1 MSAACDPD
9 LAMTSPGAAKPRR
22 PLWRRVT
29 RRTGVVLWRA
39 IKAFVA
45 HDGLELSGHMAFT
58 AILALFPFL
67 IFLTA
72 LAGFIGDAGMAERF
86 VSFMFEFGP
95 PTVAEVL
102 TPVVRDV
109 LTQQRG
115 DILTVGIILALWT
128 ASSGVEALRLLLN
141 RSYGVIEDRPIWKLR
156 LQSALLV
163 LVGAIFALLISVLI
177 VLGPLIW
184 HMLER
189 FSVVSPFK
197 DDLWFMARY
206 GFALIMLVVGL
217 SALHRLLPRRRK
229 PMAQLWPGVIF
240 TCVAWLLVAAAFSI
254 YVTKLATYSVTYGSL
269 GGVIATLIF
278 FYVTAI
284 IFAFG
289 AELNGA
295 LFPAP
300 RDPAVDKSVPGR

>member
-1 MSAACDPD
+1 MASAACHRD
-9 LAMTSPGAAKPRR
+9 LAMSMPHR
-22 PLWRRVT
+22 PVWRRVAA
-29 RRTGVVLWRA
+29 RTGHVLWRA
-39 IKAFVA
+39 TKAFVA

-67 IFLTA
+67 IFVTA
-72 LAGFIGDAGMAERF
+72 LAGFVGDATMAERF

-95 PTVAEVL
+95 GAVAEVL

-141 RSYGVIEDRPIWKLR
+141 RSYGVVEDRPIWRLR
-156 LQSALLV
+156 LQSMAMV
-163 LVGAIFALLISVLI
+163 LVGAIFALLISVMI

-189 FSVVSPFK
+189 FEVVSPFK
-197 DDLWFMARY
+197 DDLWFIARY
-206 GFALIMLVVGL
+206 GFASVMLIIGL
-217 SALHRLLPRRRK
+217 SALHRFLPRKRK
-229 PMAQLWPGVIF
+229 PMIQLWPGVIL
-240 TCVAWLLVAAAFSI
+240 TCIVWLLVAAAFSI

-295 LFPAP
+295 LFPGP
-300 RDPAVDKSVPGR
+300 RDPAADKSVPDR

>member
-1 MSAACDPD
+1 MPVPAA
-9 LAMTSPGAAKPRR
+9 LRNFAVTAGHR
-22 PLWRRVT
+22 PLWRRIPG
-29 RRTGVVLWRA
+29 RTGAVLWRA
-39 IKAFVA
+39 TKAFVA

-72 LAGFIGDAGMAERF
+72 LAGFVGDATMAERF
-86 VSFMFEFGP
+86 VSFMLEFGP
-95 PTVAEVL
+95 GPVTDVL
-102 TPVVRDV
+102 APVVRDV

-115 DILTVGIILALWT
+115 DILTVGIVLALWT

-141 RSYGVIEDRPIWKLR
+141 RSYGVVEDRPIWKLR
-156 LQSALLV
+156 LQSVMLV
-163 LVGAIFALLISVLI
+163 LVGAIFALLISVII
-177 VLGPLIW
+177 VLGPVIW
-184 HMLER
+184 HLLER
-189 FSVVSPFK
+189 FSAVSPFK
-197 DDLWFMARY
+197 EDLWFLARY
-206 GFALIMLVVGL
+206 GFASVMLIVGL

-229 PMAQLWPGVIF
+229 PMAQLWPGVIL
-240 TCVAWLLVAAAFSI
+240 TCVVWLLVAAAFSI

-289 AELNGA
+289 AEVNGA
-295 LFPAP
+295 LFPGP
-300 RDPAVDKSVPGR
+300 RDPAADRSVPRR

>member
-1 MSAACDPD
+1 MSAVCDRD
-9 LAMTSPGAAKPRR
+9 VVMTVPRKPW
-22 PLWRRVT
+22 WRRVA
-29 RRTGVVLWRA
+29 RRTVRVLWKA
-39 IKAFVA
+39 TKAFVA

-58 AILALFPFL
+58 AILALFPFV

-72 LAGFIGDAGMAERF
+72 LAGFIGDASMAERF

-95 PTVAEVL
+95 GPVAAVL

-115 DILTVGIILALWT
+115 DILTLGIVLALWT

-141 RSYGVIEDRPIWKLR
+141 RSYGVVEDRPIWKLR
-156 LQSALLV
+156 LQSMAMV
-163 LVGAIFALLISVLI
+163 LVGAAFALLISVTI

-184 HMLER
+184 HLLES
-189 FSVVSPFK
+189 FAVVSPFK
-197 DDLWFMARY
+197 DDLWLVTRY
-206 GFALIMLVVGL
+206 GFAAVVLLIGL

-229 PMAQLWPGVIF
+229 PIAQLWPGVLLTVF
-240 TCVAWLLVAAAFSI
+240 VWLLVAAAFSV

-289 AELNGA
+289 AEVNGA
-295 LFPAP
+295 LFPSP
-300 RDPAVDKSVPGR
+300 RDPVVDKSVPGR